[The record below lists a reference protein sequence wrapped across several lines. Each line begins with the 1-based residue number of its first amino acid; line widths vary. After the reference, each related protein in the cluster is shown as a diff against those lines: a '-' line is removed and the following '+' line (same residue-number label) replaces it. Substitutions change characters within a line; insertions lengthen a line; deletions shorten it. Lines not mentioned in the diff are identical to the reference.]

1 MWEGS
6 AESEVGREADTGIVR
21 VRVNPKFYRPA
32 EVEFLQG
39 DCSKA
44 KSLFEWKPKYD
55 FKVGAGLQVE
65 SADFAKKVV
74 YGRWLLTMAG
84 DLKPHG
90 NPLNSSHFDAP
101 NTKFAPTGYRRS
113 PNHFTAL

>member
-6 AESEVGREADTGIVR
+6 AESEVGREADTGILR

-55 FKVGAGLQVE
+55 FKVSEAVR
-65 SADFAKKVV
+65 F
-74 YGRWLLTMAG
+74 
-84 DLKPHG
+84 G
-90 NPLNSSHFDAP
+90 NRSGVRPDIFCDIERDARRACFSSE
-101 NTKFAPTGYRRS
+101 
-113 PNHFTAL
+113 ALCL